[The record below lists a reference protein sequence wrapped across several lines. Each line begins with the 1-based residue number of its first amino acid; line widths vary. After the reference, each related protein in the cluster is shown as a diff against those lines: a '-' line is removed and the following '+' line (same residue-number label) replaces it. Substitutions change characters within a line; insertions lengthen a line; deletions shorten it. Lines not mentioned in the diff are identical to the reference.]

1 MVILYFALKLT
12 ARDCRKETL
21 IMKKMLTNI
30 LMAAIICLSV
40 MAFSACTEKAP
51 EVDIG
56 QETAETVLADYL
68 NKTKGF
74 GEGDF
79 LAEPMVMVIEGKSV
93 YAFSWRVK
101 DGENADRL
109 FGTYAV
115 SFDGESF
122 YEYQSERD
130 TWIEAIN

>member
-1 MVILYFALKLT
+1 
-12 ARDCRKETL
+12 
-21 IMKKMLTNI
+21 MKKILTNI
-30 LMAAIICLSV
+30 FMAVIICISV
-40 MAFSACTEKAP
+40 TAFSACTEKAS
-51 EVDIG
+51 EADIG
-56 QETAETVLADYL
+56 QEAAEAALTDYL
-68 NKTKGF
+68 KSTKGF

-79 LAEPMVMVIEGKSV
+79 LAEPMVMVIEGESV

-101 DGENADRL
+101 EGENADRL

-130 TWIEAIN
+130 IWIEDMS

>member
-1 MVILYFALKLT
+1 
-12 ARDCRKETL
+12 
-21 IMKKMLTNI
+21 MKKMLINI
-30 LMAAIICLSV
+30 LIAVMIAVSV
-40 MAFSACTEKAP
+40 TAFSACTEKPSA
-51 EVDIG
+51 VDIG
-56 QETAETVLADYL
+56 QEAAEAALTDFLSRA
-68 NKTKGF
+68 KGF

-79 LAEPMVMVIEGKSV
+79 LAEPMVMVVEGESV

-101 DGENADRL
+101 EGENADRL

-130 TWIEAIN
+130 TWIEELTEDE

>member
-1 MVILYFALKLT
+1 
-12 ARDCRKETL
+12 
-21 IMKKMLTNI
+21 MKKMLTNVF
-30 LMAAIICLSV
+30 MAVIICISV

-51 EVDIG
+51 EADIG
-56 QETAETVLADYL
+56 QEAAEAVLTDFL

-74 GEGDF
+74 GDDGDF
-79 LAEPMVMVIEGKSV
+79 LAEPMIMVVDGESV

-101 DGENADRL
+101 EGENADRL

-130 TWIEAIN
+130 IWIEDMS

>member
-1 MVILYFALKLT
+1 
-12 ARDCRKETL
+12 
-21 IMKKMLTNI
+21 MKKMLINI
-30 LMAAIICLSV
+30 LMAVIISLSL
-40 MAFSACTEKAP
+40 MTFSACTPKAF

-56 QETAETVLADYL
+56 QEAAGAALAEYL
-68 NKTKGF
+68 SLTKGF

-115 SFDGESF
+115 SCDGESF

-130 TWIEAIN
+130 IWIEDISAGE

>member
-1 MVILYFALKLT
+1 
-12 ARDCRKETL
+12 
-21 IMKKMLTNI
+21 MKKMLTNI
-30 LMAAIICLSV
+30 LIAVIICISV
-40 MAFSACTEKAP
+40 TAFSACTEKAP
-51 EVDIG
+51 KTDIG
-56 QETAETVLADYL
+56 QETAETVLTDYL
-68 NKTKGF
+68 SKTKGF

-79 LAEPMVMVIEGKSV
+79 LAEPIVMVVEGESV

-101 DGENADRL
+101 EGENADRL

-130 TWIEAIN
+130 VWIKEIN

>member
-1 MVILYFALKLT
+1 M
-12 ARDCRKETL
+12 RK
-21 IMKKMLTNI
+21 ILTNI
-30 LMAAIICLSV
+30 LIAVIICISV
-40 MAFSACTEKAP
+40 TAFSACTEKASAA
-51 EVDIG
+51 DIG
-56 QETAETVLADYL
+56 QEAAETLLSDYL
-68 NKTKGF
+68 SRAKGF

-79 LAEPMVMVIEGKSV
+79 LAEPTVMVIEGERV

-122 YEYQSERD
+122 YEYQTERN
-130 TWIEAIN
+130 TWIQEMN

>member
-1 MVILYFALKLT
+1 
-12 ARDCRKETL
+12 
-21 IMKKMLTNI
+21 MKKHLTKI
-30 LMAAIICLSV
+30 IMAAIICLSV
-40 MAFSACTEKAP
+40 MAFSACTEKAN

-56 QETAETVLADYL
+56 QETAETALAEYL
-68 NKTKGF
+68 NRTKGF

-101 DGENADRL
+101 EGENADRL
-109 FGTYAV
+109 FGTYAI

-130 TWIEAIN
+130 FWLEDISAGE

>member
-1 MVILYFALKLT
+1 
-12 ARDCRKETL
+12 
-21 IMKKMLTNI
+21 MKKMLTNI
-30 LMAAIICLSV
+30 LMAVIICVSV

-56 QETAETVLADYL
+56 QEAAETALTDYL
-68 NKTKGF
+68 KNTKGF
-74 GEGDF
+74 GDEGDF
-79 LAEPMVMVIEGKSV
+79 LAEPMVMVVEGESV

-101 DGENADRL
+101 EGENADRL

-122 YEYQSERD
+122 YEYQSERGV
-130 TWIEAIN
+130 WIKDIS

>member
-1 MVILYFALKLT
+1 
-12 ARDCRKETL
+12 
-21 IMKKMLTNI
+21 MKKMLTNVF
-30 LMAAIICLSV
+30 MAVIIFISV

-56 QETAETVLADYL
+56 REAAKEILTDFLS
-68 NKTKGF
+68 NTKGF

-79 LAEPMVMVIEGKSV
+79 LAEPMIMVVDGESV

-101 DGENADRL
+101 EGENADRL

-130 TWIEAIN
+130 IWIEDMS

>member
-1 MVILYFALKLT
+1 
-12 ARDCRKETL
+12 
-21 IMKKMLTNI
+21 MKKMLTNI
-30 LMAAIICLSV
+30 LMAVVIFISV

-56 QETAETVLADYL
+56 QEAAETALADYL
-68 NKTKGF
+68 KNTKGF
-74 GEGDF
+74 GDEGDF
-79 LAEPMVMVIEGKSV
+79 LAEPMIMVVEGENV

-101 DGENADRL
+101 EGENADRL

-122 YEYQSERD
+122 YEYQAERD
-130 TWIEAIN
+130 IWIEDMS

>member
-1 MVILYFALKLT
+1 
-12 ARDCRKETL
+12 
-21 IMKKMLTNI
+21 
-30 LMAAIICLSV
+30 MAAIICLSV
-40 MAFSACTEKAP
+40 MAFSACTEKAS

-56 QETAETVLADYL
+56 QEAAEGVLTDYL
-68 NKTKGF
+68 KETKGF

-93 YAFSWRVK
+93 YAFSWRVQ
-101 DGENADRL
+101 DGDNADRL

-115 SFDGESF
+115 SCDGESF

-130 TWIEAIN
+130 FWLEDIS